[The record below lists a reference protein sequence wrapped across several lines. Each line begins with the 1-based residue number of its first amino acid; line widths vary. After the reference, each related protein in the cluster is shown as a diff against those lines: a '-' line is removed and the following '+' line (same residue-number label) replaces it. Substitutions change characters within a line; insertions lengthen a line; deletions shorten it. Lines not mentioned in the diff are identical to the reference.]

1 MRRNRRSS
9 CLSPDISCSSDRQGS
24 LVILP
29 RLSCFDLT
37 RLPLPPL
44 SPVELSSPP
53 ILRLRFRSTFPL
65 FPFLPEASASR
76 LSHSAKIQH
85 WVITYHKHFE

>member
-37 RLPLPPL
+37 RLPMPPL
-44 SPVELSSPP
+44 SPVESAV
-53 ILRLRFRSTFPL
+53 FPSDSA
-65 FPFLPEASASR
+65 PSLP
-76 LSHSAKIQH
+76 
-85 WVITYHKHFE
+85 KHFSALPLLARSIRLKIIPLRKNPALGNHLS